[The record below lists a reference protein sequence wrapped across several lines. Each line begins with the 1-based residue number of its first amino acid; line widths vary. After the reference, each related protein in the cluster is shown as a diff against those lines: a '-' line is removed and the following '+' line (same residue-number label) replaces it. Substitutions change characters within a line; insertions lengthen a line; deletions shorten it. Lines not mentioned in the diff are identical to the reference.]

1 MDSSALEDLNL
12 GYVQELFVE
21 YLNSPESLPP
31 EWRAYFESNPDL
43 AAHLPAAQR
52 LHELVPTDG
61 NGASAP
67 AAAPAEP
74 AAVDEELLGGVAAA
88 MALVKAHRMH
98 GHLAAHLDPL
108 GSAPPGD
115 PALDPD
121 RLIPQLTPELQSRI
135 PARLLRLY
143 CEGESLREVLPK
155 LRATYCGTMAYEI
168 EHISNHEQRVWL
180 RNAIESG
187 RYRQPLDPEEKKGL
201 LHRLSETEGLETYL
215 RRVFLGQK
223 SFSLAGLD
231 VMIPM
236 LDEALELSA
245 ANGAKDVVLG
255 MAHRGRLNVIAHT
268 LGRPYEVI
276 LKEFE
281 GERTLE
287 AVTHDPEGGT
297 GDVKYHYGSQ
307 GVRLTKH
314 GEIKVLLASNPSH
327 LEAVDPVVVGTA
339 RALQTGLDEPELSH
353 DPTAAMAL
361 LIHGDAAFAG
371 QGIVAETLNLMGLDG
386 YSTGG
391 TLHIV
396 ANNQIG
402 FTTNPEE
409 ERSTRYSSDIAKG
422 FDAPIIHVNADDPEG
437 ALAAIRLAMAYRA
450 EFRRDVIVDVVG
462 YRRFGHNE
470 GDEPA
475 YTQPLM
481 YERIEKHPTVR
492 ELYAK
497 DLIDHGVVS
506 EGDVAAML
514 ADADGQ
520 IKVAHDALRQAI
532 SEGAMGRRQE
542 RKPGRAGGDVP
553 ETAIPRD
560 RLETLNDQLLVVP
573 PDFTVHPKLLS
584 QLERRRDMLG
594 PDGGIDWALAEAFA
608 LGSLIEEGTPVRVS
622 GQDTE
627 RGTFAHRH
635 LVLHDAKTGAK
646 YAPIQHLPNAVAP
659 LEVYNSPL
667 SEQGCLG
674 FEYGY
679 AVARPDALVIW
690 EAQFG
695 DFVNGAQIIIDQF
708 IVSSLS
714 KWGKTSR
721 LTLLLPHGYEGNGP
735 EHSSARVE
743 RFMQMAAQENIRIVN
758 CTTAGQHFHLLRRQA
773 RHPKPRPLVVLT
785 PKSLL
790 RLKQATSNVVELS
803 EGGFQSIIDDSSL
816 DEEARA
822 RTERLILCTG
832 KIYYD
837 IIGHE
842 ALAEAEGVAVVRL
855 EQLYPFNIAAYDE
868 LLARYPRI
876 SELVWTQEEPQNMGA
891 WRAIR
896 HRLEEGLPEDVQLRY
911 CGRPW
916 RASPS
921 EGYPTAHLVEQNRI
935 VTEALGV

>member
-1 MDSSALEDLNL
+1 
-12 GYVQELFVE
+12 
-21 YLNSPESLPP
+21 
-31 EWRAYFESNPDL
+31 
-43 AAHLPAAQR
+43 
-52 LHELVPTDG
+52 
-61 NGASAP
+61 
-67 AAAPAEP
+67 
-74 AAVDEELLGGVAAA
+74 

-143 CEGESLREVLPK
+143 CEGDSLLEVLPK

-187 RYRQPLDPEEKKGL
+187 RYRRRSTPTRRRGSSIASP
-201 LHRLSETEGLETYL
+201 RPRASRRYL

-245 ANGAKDVVLG
+245 ASGAKDVVLG

-281 GERTLE
+281 GERTLD

-402 FTTNPEE
+402 FTTNPEQ

-450 EFRRDVIVDVVG
+450 EFQRDVIVDVVG

-481 YERIEKHPTVR
+481 YERIENHPTVR

-497 DLIDHGVVS
+497 DLIDHGVVNDG
-506 EGDVAAML
+506 EVAGDA
-514 ADADGQ
+514 
-520 IKVAHDALRQAI
+520 RR
-532 SEGAMGRRQE
+532 GRRPDQGRARRAAAGDLRRRDGPPPGAQARPRRRRRARDRDPARPARDAE
-542 RKPGRAGGDVP
+542 RPAPGRPPGLHGSSQAPVP
-553 ETAIPRD
+553 ARAPTRHARSRRRD
-560 RLETLNDQLLVVP
+560 RLGARRGVRARE
-573 PDFTVHPKLLS
+573 PDRGRHTRAS
-584 QLERRRDMLG
+584 LG
-594 PDGGIDWALAEAFA
+594 PGHGARHVRAPPPRPPRREDGRQ
-608 LGSLIEEGTPVRVS
+608 VRADPAS
-622 GQDTE
+622 AD
-627 RGTFAHRH
+627 
-635 LVLHDAKTGAK
+635 
-646 YAPIQHLPNAVAP
+646 AVAP

-667 SEQGCLG
+667 SEQ
-674 FEYGY
+674 
-679 AVARPDALVIW
+679 AVSA
-690 EAQFG
+690 
-695 DFVNGAQIIIDQF
+695 
-708 IVSSLS
+708 SS
-714 KWGKTSR
+714 
-721 LTLLLPHGYEGNGP
+721 
-735 EHSSARVE
+735 
-743 RFMQMAAQENIRIVN
+743 
-758 CTTAGQHFHLLRRQA
+758 TATR
-773 RHPKPRPLVVLT
+773 
-785 PKSLL
+785 S
-790 RLKQATSNVVELS
+790 
-803 EGGFQSIIDDSSL
+803 
-816 DEEARA
+816 RA
-822 RTERLILCTG
+822 RTR
-832 KIYYD
+832 
-837 IIGHE
+837 
-842 ALAEAEGVAVVRL
+842 
-855 EQLYPFNIAAYDE
+855 
-868 LLARYPRI
+868 
-876 SELVWTQEEPQNMGA
+876 SSS
-891 WRAIR
+891 
-896 HRLEEGLPEDVQLRY
+896 
-911 CGRPW
+911 GRPSS
-916 RASPS
+916 ATS
-921 EGYPTAHLVEQNRI
+921 
-935 VTEALGV
+935 

>member
-1 MDSSALEDLNL
+1 MDSTSLEDLNR
-12 GYVQELFVE
+12 GYIQELFAE
-21 YLNSPESLPP
+21 YLNSPESVPP
-31 EWRAYFESNPDL
+31 EWRAYFESNSDL
-43 AAHLPAAQR
+43 AAHLPAAAR
-52 LHELVPTDG
+52 LQKLAPADG
-61 NGASAP
+61 NGAAP
-67 AAAPAEP
+67 VAERE
-74 AAVDEELLGGVAAA
+74 AVDEELLGGVAAA

-143 CEGESLREVLPK
+143 CEGDSLREVLPR

-180 RNAIESG
+180 RTAIESG
-187 RYRQPLDPEEKKGL
+187 RYRQALDPDAKKAL
-201 LHRLSETEGLETYL
+201 LARLSDTEGFERYL
-215 RRVFLGQK
+215 RRAFLGQK
-223 SFSLAGLD
+223 QFSLEGLE

-245 ANGAKDVVLG
+245 GSGAKDVVLG

-281 GERTLE
+281 GERLLD

-314 GEIKVLLASNPSH
+314 GEVRVLLASNPSH
-327 LEAVDPVVVGTA
+327 LEAVDPVVEGTT
-339 RALQTGLDEPELSH
+339 RALQTSHDSPELTH
-353 DPTAAMAL
+353 DPNVAMAL

-371 QGIVAETLNLMGLDG
+371 QGIVSETLNLLGLAG

-402 FTTNPEE
+402 FTTTPEE

-422 FDAPIIHVNADDPEG
+422 FDAPIIHVNADDPEA
-437 ALAAIRLAMAYRA
+437 ALAAVRLAMAYRA
-450 EFRRDVIVDVVG
+450 EFQRDVVVDVVG

-481 YERIEKHPTVR
+481 YERIAEHPPVR
-492 ELYAK
+492 EQYARE
-497 DLIDHGVVS
+497 LVELGIVTQA
-506 EGDVAAML
+506 DVDELLEL
-514 ADADGQ
+514 AESRLRT
-520 IKVAHDALRQAI
+520 AHEALRQAI
-532 SEGAMGRRQE
+532 SEGAVGQRRE
-542 RKPGRAGGDVP
+542 RKPGRAGGEEP
-553 ETAIPRD
+553 PTAIGID
-560 RLETLNDQLLVVP
+560 RLEALNEQLLVVP
-573 PDFTVHPKLLS
+573 PGFSVHPKLLT
-584 QLERRRDMLG
+584 QLERRRDALG
-594 PDGGIDWALAEAFA
+594 PDGGIDWALAEGFA
-608 LGSLIEEGTPVRVS
+608 LGSLIEEGTPVRLS

-635 LVLHDAKTGAK
+635 LVLHDVKTGDK
-646 YAPIQHLPNAVAP
+646 YAPIQHLPGAVAP

-667 SEQGCLG
+667 SEAGCLG

-679 AVARPDALVIW
+679 AVARPDALVLW

-790 RLKQATSNVVELS
+790 RLKQATSHVEELS
-803 EGGFQSIIDDSSL
+803 EGRFQPIIDDPTL
-816 DEEARA
+816 DDEERA
-822 RTERLILCTG
+822 RVGRLVLCTG

-837 IIGHE
+837 IAGHE
-842 ALAEAEGVAVVRL
+842 ARAESEGVAVVRL
-855 EQLYPFNIAAYDE
+855 EQLYPFPVAAYDE

-876 SELVWTQEEPQNMGA
+876 NELVWTQEEPLNMGA

-896 HRLEEGLPEDVQLRY
+896 HRLEEGLPEDVTLRY

-916 RASPS
+916 RASSS
-921 EGYPTAHLVEQNRI
+921 EGYPTTHLVEQNRI
-935 VTEALGV
+935 VTEALGA